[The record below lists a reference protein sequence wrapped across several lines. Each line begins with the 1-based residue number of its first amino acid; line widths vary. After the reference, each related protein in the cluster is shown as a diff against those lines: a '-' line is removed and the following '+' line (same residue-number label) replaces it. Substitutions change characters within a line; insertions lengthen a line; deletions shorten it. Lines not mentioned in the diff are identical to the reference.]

1 MFNSL
6 SANPLKSKGRLYKE
20 FEEETSR
27 TPFERDRDRIIHSS
41 SFRKLKHKT
50 QVFIESDSDYYRTRL
65 THSLEVAQISRSLCR
80 AMNLNE
86 DLGEVVSLAHDLGH
100 PPFGHN
106 GENALNTS
114 MKNFGGFNHN
124 DQTLRVVTQIEKR
137 HPEFDGL
144 NLTWESLEGIVKH
157 NGIMNN
163 KIPFKTGNAMPIGK
177 IPEGLLLHNIE
188 LKPGKG
194 AQMARSAGSYA
205 RIMAS
210 EGGMVTLKL
219 PSGELRMISEQCIA
233 TIGTVGNKSH
243 ENISIG
249 KAGRARWMGRRP
261 KVRGVAMNPVDH
273 PHGGGEGRTS
283 GGRHP
288 STPWGKPTKGYK
300 TRKNKRTDKSI
311 IRSRRRNK

>member
-1 MFNSL
+1 M
-6 SANPLKSKGRLYKE
+6 PTKKLKPDTPSRRYMSVST
-20 FEEETSR
+20 FEEITTKKPERKLTTALRKTGGRNNHGRITSR
-27 TPFERDRDRIIHSS
+27 RRGGGHRRRYRIIDFKRNKFDSS
-41 SFRKLKHKT
+41 G
-50 QVFIESDSDYYRTRL
+50 VIESIEYDPN
-65 THSLEVAQISRSLCR
+65 RSPRIALVKY
-80 AMNLNE
+80 
-86 DLGEVVSLAHDLGH
+86 DDGEKKYIIAPEGLKVGDKILS
-100 PPFGHN
+100 
-106 GENALNTS
+106 S
-114 MKNFGGFNHN
+114 MG
-124 DQTLRVVTQIEKR
+124 
-137 HPEFDGL
+137 
-144 NLTWESLEGIVKH
+144 
-157 NGIMNN
+157 N

-177 IPEGLLLHNIE
+177 IPEGLLIHNVE

-205 RIMAS
+205 RIMAN

-273 PHGGGEGRTS
+273 PHGGGEGKTS

-288 STPWGKPTKGYK
+288 VSPWGTPAKGFR
-300 TRKNKRTDKSI
+300 TRKKNKVSDRYIVK
-311 IRSRRRNK
+311 RRK